1 MLVRRKFDR
10 VHSYTPV
17 VRDDKTT
24 HKLRVM
30 THELRMSRAQ
40 IAHELRKG
48 PKLSDTWSCATH
60 ASRIHHAHKL
70 RTITDELR
78 MNRARFAHKSRMNTV
93 KIAHAVEHD
102 IGNFSA
108 HVH

>member
-93 KIAHAVEHD
+93 EIAHARR
-102 IGNFSA
+102 I
-108 HVH
+108 